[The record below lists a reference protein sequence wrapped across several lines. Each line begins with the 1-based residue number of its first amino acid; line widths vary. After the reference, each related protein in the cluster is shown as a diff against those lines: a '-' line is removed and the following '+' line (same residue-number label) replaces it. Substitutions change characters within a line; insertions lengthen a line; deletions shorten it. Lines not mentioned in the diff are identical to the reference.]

1 MWPGP
6 KAYKL
11 SFPRNG
17 FGFGFWWGWA
27 RNSCCNLPTA
37 TTSLTA
43 YSEYSEYGI
52 WHIACLAR
60 ISAANLNPG
69 AQVFSELCASGWPI
83 KVSYGIAIEQLGHR
97 CV

>member
-1 MWPGP
+1 MALALAFGGAGP
-6 KAYKL
+6 VIVVVIYRL
-11 SFPRNG
+11 QPRVLRLIANI
-17 FGFGFWWGWA
+17 A
-27 RNSCCNLPTA
+27 NMA
-37 TTSLTA
+37 
-43 YSEYSEYGI
+43 YGI